1 MVTRAVLVDAAFGFA
16 ATATSVT
23 WTDISQ
29 YVELSERSEIRI
41 TRGAADEL
49 SQTQAGTCTV
59 MLDNQDGRFTAGNAG
74 SPYYPY
80 VRPGTP
86 VRVRVVTA
94 DKNLLENPSFEGGVS
109 DWVSSGPPVVA
120 ASATHVQH
128 GSQAMLITWGG
139 VASQTV
145 TSPIVYGL
153 EIGKTYTFSAY
164 VWVPTGDATVQL
176 SLAGGSTGS
185 ASTLFD
191 AFQRITVTFTATA
204 TSHQV
209 RVGAV
214 GTPTAG
220 DQVWVDAC
228 QIEEGS
234 SATTFTSNGA
244 TTSPRFYGMVND
256 WGQSWQGLESTV
268 AVSCSDLFQLLS
280 GAPAL
285 QSMLVEEVLQLGPV
299 AYYPLSEPS
308 SSTTA
313 GDIAGTGAGSLAI
326 GQAGVGGALA
336 FGEGT
341 GPPADGL
348 STPLFT
354 PSSATNGRYLFA
366 DMGPDFAETSSLNY
380 LFMEAWFS
388 TSTTGRVIFS
398 LNSLSGEYA
407 IIFSLESG
415 TGKLRIQWTTIGG
428 PLSGYGDAVVA
439 TANLADGAQHHM
451 LYDEQAGDIY
461 IDGGSPISVAVD
473 GMLNLRSMLVGVY
486 AGDRLWSGTIS
497 HIAIHAPASPP
508 PVSSYTD
515 HYDAG
520 ATGFAGEDAN
530 DRVLRLAG
538 YAGIAGAVV
547 YGDFSPVASQGEG
560 GQSALEMMRDVETTE
575 GGKLFCSRIGASLE
589 FQSRTVRYNT
599 TSNSLLD
606 YSDLETPQVKVAT
619 DTQKLVN
626 TVRASRPGGATQRIA
641 SAESRTAFGPRE
653 QELTLLKTTDN
664 QVVDAAYWLVSRYA
678 DPQPELRQVPVEA
691 YSLDVATYRSLLNC
705 DVSSVI
711 SLLGMPATAPV
722 LSPRVTVEGYTE
734 TIGQASHY
742 LDFHTSRTF
751 ADSVWVLDDTTY
763 SVLGSTTRL
772 AY

>member
-1 MVTRAVLVDAAFGFA
+1 MNRAVLVEAAFGFA
-16 ATATSVT
+16 PTATSVT
-23 WTDISQ
+23 WTDISEF
-29 YVELSERSEIRI
+29 VELSEDSNIRI
-41 TRGAADEL
+41 VRGAADEL
-49 SQTQAGTCTV
+49 SQTQAGTCTLV
-59 MLDNQDGRFTAGNAG
+59 LDNTDGRFTAGNAG
-74 SPYYPY
+74 SPYHPY
-80 VRPGTP
+80 VRSACPI
-86 VRVRVVTA
+86 RVRVVTA
-94 DKNLLENPSFEGGVS
+94 DTNLLENPSFDGGLS
-109 DWVSSGPPVVA
+109 EWTSSGTPVIA
-120 ASATHVQH
+120 GSATHVQH
-128 GSQAMLITWGG
+128 GAQAMLVSWTATAG
-139 VASQTV
+139 QFV
-145 TSPIVYGL
+145 TGPTVYGL
-153 EIGKTYTFSAY
+153 EIGRQYTFSAY
-164 VWVPTGDATVQL
+164 VWVPSGDAAVQL
-176 SLAGGSTGS
+176 TVAGVTTG
-185 ASTLFD
+185 AQNTVFD
-191 AFQRITVTFTATA
+191 AFQRITVTWTATA

-209 RVGAV
+209 RVAAV

-220 DQVWVDAC
+220 DQVWVDAA
-228 QIEEGS
+228 QVEQGA

-244 TTSPRFYGMVND
+244 QTHPRFYGMVTD
-256 WGQSWQGLESTV
+256 WNQGWTGLQDRVNV
-268 AVSCSDLFQLLS
+268 ACADLFQLLS
-280 GAPAL
+280 TAPQL
-285 QSMLVEEVLQLGPV
+285 QSLLVEEVLQLGPL

-326 GQAGVGGALA
+326 GQAGVGGTLA

-354 PSSATNGRYLFA
+354 PSSATNGKYLVA

-380 LFMEAWFS
+380 LFMECWFS

-398 LNSLSGEYA
+398 LNSLSGEYQ

-428 PLSGYGDAVVA
+428 PLSGYGDAIVA
-439 TANLADGAQHHM
+439 TANLADGAQHHV

-497 HIAIHAPASPP
+497 HIAIHAPALPP
-508 PVSSYTD
+508 PVSSYTA
-515 HYDAG
+515 HYEAG
-520 ATGFAGEDAN
+520 ATGFGGEDAD

-538 YAGIAGAVV
+538 YAGIAAVV
-547 YGDFSPVASQGEG
+547 SYGSFSPVASQGEG
-560 GQSALEMMRDVETTE
+560 GQTALELMREVEATE
-575 GGKLFCSRIGASLE
+575 GGKLFCSRVGAGLE